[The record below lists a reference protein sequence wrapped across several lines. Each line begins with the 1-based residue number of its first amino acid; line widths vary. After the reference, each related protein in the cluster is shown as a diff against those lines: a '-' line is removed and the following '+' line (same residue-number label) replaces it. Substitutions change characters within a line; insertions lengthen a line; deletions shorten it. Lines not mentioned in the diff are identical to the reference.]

1 MKIGPLYLNSRSAKN
16 IPAFTSI
23 AEFRLPYY
31 GINLLAG
38 LEIDNEKVKNNLIFD
53 TSKKSSEFLHSITK
67 IKSRLENIDQSITSN
82 RYFSLTQLTA
92 STASTYFDANGG
104 RGFRLGKVENAG
116 IEGIAYYDG
125 QFKTGIPEGL
135 LTFLFS
141 L

>member
-1 MKIGPLYLNSRSAKN
+1 M
-16 IPAFTSI
+16 
-23 AEFRLPYY
+23 
-31 GINLLAG
+31 
-38 LEIDNEKVKNNLIFD
+38 
-53 TSKKSSEFLHSITK
+53 
-67 IKSRLENIDQSITSN
+67 TSN

-92 STASTYFDANGG
+92 TASTNFDANGG
-104 RGFRLGKVENAG
+104 FSLGKVENVG